1 MSFKIHYD
9 QNKES
14 SPRYY
19 GWILALFGN
28 LIIGLM
34 TISNF
39 QGTGFFLKAFE
50 RQKGW
55 GRAAISGASSFARAE
70 SALLGPIEGYLLDR
84 FGVRRIMVIG
94 NVVTFVGFLF
104 IAFTEHMYELY
115 LGYFFI
121 SFGSALAG
129 WLPTMT
135 LMNSWFD
142 KKKTFAMAFSI
153 TGTHIAGWVAPFL
166 AYSLLTYGI
175 RNTALVIAV
184 VTLMFSPLSY
194 LIVRDRSN
202 FDETN
207 KIKSPEEKKSKRRFS
222 LRLNLNPEIKY
233 QLKHKPFW
241 IIALT
246 HMCSTTSIVTLAVHL
261 PAYITDLGFT
271 IIQSGYIVSI
281 FSTVAIFS
289 QYIAG
294 YAGDK
299 YGKKYVLLIFL
310 VFQVIALTFLALS
323 DSWSALIIFAIFWG
337 IGYGGRTPL
346 ITAIRGDYFHRSVFA
361 TLFGLSGM
369 VINVGTTSGP
379 IIAGLIYDVYGSYT
393 TALWGLTIIAFCG
406 CLLLLTLPPVPKRI
420 ES

>member
-1 MSFKIHYD
+1 MSFKIYYD
-9 QNKES
+9 QSKES
-14 SPRYY
+14 SPMYY

-28 LIIGLM
+28 LVIGLM
-34 TISNF
+34 TVSNF

-55 GRAAISGASSFARAE
+55 GRAVISGASSFARAE

-104 IAFTEHMYELY
+104 IAYTEHLY
-115 LGYFFI
+115 QLYIGYFFI

-135 LMNSWFD
+135 LMNLWFE

-175 RNTALVIAV
+175 KNTALVIAV
-184 VTLMFSPLSY
+184 TTLMFSPLSY
-194 LIVRDRSN
+194 LIVRDRKMANVSK
-202 FDETN
+202 D
-207 KIKSPEEKKSKRRFS
+207 SEEKKQKKRFGFKF
-222 LRLNLNPEIKY
+222 NLNPEIKY
-233 QLKHKPFW
+233 QLKRRPFW
-241 IIALT
+241 IIAFT
-246 HMCSTTSIVTLAVHL
+246 HMCSTTSIVTLTVHL

-271 IIQSGYIVSI
+271 TIQSGYIVSI

-294 YAGDK
+294 YTGDK
-299 YGKKYVLLIFL
+299 YGKKFVLLIFL
-310 VFQVIALTFLALS
+310 LFQVISLIFLALS
-323 DSWSALIIFAIFWG
+323 DSWSSLIVFAIFWG

-346 ITAIRGDYFHRSVFA
+346 MTAIRGDYFDRSAFA

-369 VINVGTTSGP
+369 VMNVGTTSGP
-379 IIAGLIYDVYGSYT
+379 ILAGWIFDSYGSYT
-393 TALWGLTIIAFCG
+393 IALWGLTVIAFCG
-406 CLLLLTLPPVPKRI
+406 CLLLLILPPASKRI
-420 ES
+420 KS

>member
-1 MSFKIHYD
+1 
-9 QNKES
+9 
-14 SPRYY
+14 
-19 GWILALFGN
+19 
-28 LIIGLM
+28 
-34 TISNF
+34 
-39 QGTGFFLKAFE
+39 
-50 RQKGW
+50 
-55 GRAAISGASSFARAE
+55 
-70 SALLGPIEGYLLDR
+70 
-84 FGVRRIMVIG
+84 
-94 NVVTFVGFLF
+94 
-104 IAFTEHMYELY
+104 
-115 LGYFFI
+115 
-121 SFGSALAG
+121 
-129 WLPTMT
+129 MT

-184 VTLMFSPLSY
+184 ITLMFSPLSY

-241 IIALT
+241 IIAFT

-323 DSWSALIIFAIFWG
+323 DSWSVLIIFAIFWG

-346 ITAIRGDYFHRSVFA
+346 ITAIRGDYFDRSAFA

-369 VINVGTTSGP
+369 VMNVGTTSGP
-379 IIAGLIYDVYGSYT
+379 IIAGLIFDVYGSYT

-420 ES
+420 KS